1 MRLSVSIVECLDFDL
16 FFLSIQDQKC
26 VIIQR
31 ECRHSRKV
39 HLEHNPLLGVGMVL
53 FDEELVEEF
62 DRLDA
67 WDLAQ
72 ERIVVL
78 MLGRIAWEGL
88 DPVDVEVLGLYGG
101 SDELSGSFNFYFIL
115 LACAHMHII

>member
-1 MRLSVSIVECLDFDL
+1 MRLSESIVEFLDFDL
-16 FFLSIQDQKC
+16 VFLSLQDQKC
-26 VIIQR
+26 IIFQS

-39 HLEHNPLLGVGMVL
+39 HLEHNLLLGVRMVL
-53 FDEELVEEF
+53 FDEELVEEL

-78 MLGRIAWEGL
+78 MLGRVAWEGL
-88 DPVDVEVLGLYGG
+88 DPFDVEVLTL
-101 SDELSGSFNFYFIL
+101 
-115 LACAHMHII
+115 

>member
-1 MRLSVSIVECLDFDL
+1 MRLSESIVEFLDFDL
-16 FFLSIQDQKC
+16 VFLSIQDQKC
-26 VIIQR
+26 IVFQS

-39 HLEHNPLLGVGMVL
+39 HLEHNPLLGERMVL
-53 FDEELVEEF
+53 FDEELVEEL

-78 MLGRIAWEGL
+78 MLGRVAWEGL
-88 DPVDVEVLGLYGG
+88 DPVDVEVLSLDGG
-101 SDELSGSFNFYFIL
+101 CDELCGSFNFYFIL

>member
-1 MRLSVSIVECLDFDL
+1 MRLSESIVEFLDFDL
-16 FFLSIQDQKC
+16 VFVSLQDQKC
-26 VIIQR
+26 IVIQR

-39 HLEHNPLLGVGMVL
+39 HLEHNPLLGVRMVL
-53 FDEELVEEF
+53 LDEELVEEF

-88 DPVDVEVLGLYGG
+88 DPVDVEVLSLYGG
-101 SDELSGSFNFYFIL
+101 CDELGGSFNFYFIL
-115 LACAHMHII
+115 LACAHMHIK

>member
-101 SDELSGSFNFYFIL
+101 SDELSGSFNFNFIL

>member
-39 HLEHNPLLGVGMVL
+39 HLEHNPLLGVRMVL

>member
-1 MRLSVSIVECLDFDL
+1 MRLSEYSYQALDFDL
-16 FFLSIQDQKC
+16 VFLSLQDKKC
-26 VIIQR
+26 IITQR
-31 ECRHSRKV
+31 ECRHNRKV
-39 HLEHNPLLGVGMVL
+39 HLEHNLLLGVRMVL

-67 WDLAQ
+67 WDSAQ

-78 MLGRIAWEGL
+78 MLACIAWEGL
-88 DPVDVEVLGLYGG
+88 DPVDVEVLSLCGG
-101 SDELSGSFNFYFIL
+101 CDELCGSFNFYFIQ